1 MCDVFLL
8 YPNIYA
14 YNYHN
19 MFINVANV
27 NNNILFVN
35 LKHYFD
41 TQTLSLIGYTS
52 VYTFWYSLLISIM
65 ITS

>member
-1 MCDVFLL
+1 MYDVFLL

-14 YNYHN
+14 DNYHN

-27 NNNILFVN
+27 SNNILFVN

-52 VYTFWYSLLISIM
+52 VYTF
-65 ITS
+65 